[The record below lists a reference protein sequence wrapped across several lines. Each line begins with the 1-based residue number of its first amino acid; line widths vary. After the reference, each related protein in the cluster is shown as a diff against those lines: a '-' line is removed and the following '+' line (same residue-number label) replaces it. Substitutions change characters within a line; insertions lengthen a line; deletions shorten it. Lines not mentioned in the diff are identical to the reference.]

1 MGLKLNDILAAERL
15 PMQLEEE
22 AHEKMRKVL
31 DVLCAIVA
39 DVTGASSVMIAK
51 RNPLRK
57 TIQVRGSI
65 GTMIKELDMSFAIP
79 ALDPVKSPSIAVPDV
94 RLDPRFVNHPMAKLA
109 PHIRSFIAV
118 MLPGFDQ
125 HERAVLHIVNPK
137 RAVFGD
143 ATIWREL
150 SSFTTVFAGVLGFE
164 KDMILIKATEPDRN
178 ELQDVLA
185 PLGEPTFN
193 KPSSSSLRSS
203 MSGESS
209 IDFLFDTLIKKR
221 TLHSRNGVNYLTLRN
236 WRAQVKAYQISTLVS
251 LKSSKPEAFI
261 RRAASEI
268 TEAVRQVHGEGV
280 IGAVVPVPPGSSGD
294 ANSFAV
300 MLAREVAADLNVPFC
315 DVLEPQGQK
324 GKSAPIKSAKLKPYV
339 VKEKLAGPILVVDD
353 VASSGAHMELA
364 MTALKQHA
372 KAVYGIV
379 WIGK

>member
-1 MGLKLNDILAAERL
+1 MGLKFDNTLAAQRL
-15 PMQLEEE
+15 PMQLDQD

-39 DVTGASSVMIAK
+39 EATGASSVMVAK

-79 ALDPVKSPSIAVPDV
+79 GLDPVKSPSLAVPDI
-94 RLDPRFVNHPMAKLA
+94 RLDPRFVDHPMVKVA
-109 PHIRSFIAV
+109 PHIRSFIAI

-125 HERAVLHIVNPK
+125 NERAVLHIVNPK

-150 SSFTTVFAGVLGFE
+150 SSFIKVFAGILGFE
-164 KDMILIKATEPDRN
+164 KDMALINTTEPNSEDLHDLIN
-178 ELQDVLA
+178 QFGGPA
-185 PLGEPTFN
+185 PLRQSNTIVRNPMIGEA
-193 KPSSSSLRSS
+193 
-203 MSGESS
+203 S

-221 TLHSRNGVNYLTLRN
+221 TLHSRNGVDYLTLRS

-251 LKSSKPEAFI
+251 LKVSKPSTFI
-261 RRAASEI
+261 RRAADEI
-268 TEAVRQVHGEGV
+268 AEAVRHVHGEGV

-294 ANSFAV
+294 VNSFSV

-339 VKEKLAGPILVVDD
+339 VKEKVAGPILVVDD
-353 VASSGAHMELA
+353 VASSGAHMEMA
-364 MTALKQHA
+364 MSALKQHA
-372 KAVYGIV
+372 KAVYGVV